1 MRQQKK
7 TFLIWCLF
15 LAAFV
20 IFGLYF
26 VLLNA
31 KATTQAIPKNNITV
45 SSLQRAQPHDGCQKL
60 FISWNMKDI
69 GNSKSPQSLEV
80 MASVLKDADVVAIQ
94 EVVAGKGFGAKKVSD
109 LVQVLA
115 QKGQPFDYIVSD
127 PTIPSSPGVE
137 RYGYLIRKHILFSRD
152 DAHLVKALEDTI
164 DREPYALTAKW
175 KDETTVTFFTIHTVP
190 TKKNPELEVAVIPS
204 SDEVKNASRAIF
216 AGDFNL
222 PARSTDPVF
231 TQMGY
236 TGQIREKTSIKDKL
250 DAQGNYLLHQ
260 YDNIYTKG
268 IHVCESGVIDFVGQ
282 YFSPV
287 TQESLR
293 KAREVSDH
301 LPVYIRYK

>member
-1 MRQQKK
+1 MRLHRKL
-7 TFLIWCLF
+7 LIIWMLF
-15 LAAFV
+15 AAAVV
-20 IFGLYF
+20 IFFGFYLMQS
-26 VLLNA
+26 
-31 KATTQAIPKNNITV
+31 KATAKAIPKNDV
-45 SSLQRAQPHDGCQKL
+45 KVASLKSIQPSDGCKKL
-60 FISWNMKDI
+60 FVSWNMKDM
-69 GNSKSPQSLEV
+69 GNSKSSESLEV

-127 PTIPSSPGVE
+127 PTFPSSPGVE

-152 DAHLVKALEDTI
+152 DAHLVKSLEDAI
-164 DREPYALTAKW
+164 DREPYTLTAKW
-175 KDETTVTFFTIHTVP
+175 KDEAMVTFFTIHTVP
-190 TKKNPELEVAVIPS
+190 TKKKPELEVAVLPS
-204 SDEVKNASRAIF
+204 SDEVKNASPVIF

-268 IHVCESGVIDFVGQ
+268 IHVCESGVIDFVDQ

>member
-1 MRQQKK
+1 MRLHRKL
-7 TFLIWCLF
+7 LIVWALVV
-15 LAAFV
+15 V
-20 IFGLYF
+20 ICIFFGF
-26 VLLNA
+26 QLLQSKATA
-31 KATTQAIPKNNITV
+31 KAVPKNDV
-45 SSLQRAQPHDGCQKL
+45 KVASLKSVQSNDSCKKL
-60 FISWNMKDI
+60 FVSWNMKDM
-69 GNSKSPQSLEV
+69 GKSKSQESLEV

-94 EVVAGKGFGAKKVSD
+94 EVVAGKGFGAKKVAD
-109 LVQVLA
+109 LAQVLA
-115 QKGQPFDYIVSD
+115 QKGQLFDNIVSN
-127 PTIPSSPGVE
+127 PTFPDSPGVE

-152 DAHLVKALEDTI
+152 DTHLVKALQETI

-190 TKKNPELEVAVIPS
+190 TKKKPELEVAVLPS
-204 SDEVKNASRAIF
+204 SDEVKNVSPAIF

-250 DAQGNYLLHQ
+250 DAQGGYLLHQ

-268 IHVCESGVIDFVGQ
+268 IHVCESGVIDFVDQ

-287 TQESLR
+287 RQESLR

-301 LPVYIRYK
+301 LPVYIRFK